1 MKHSELIRR
10 SDIWASGALLTASVV
25 LLFSIGRI
33 AGSPVLAQAV
43 VQAQAVTIAA
53 GQCQTILPKL
63 GATFSAKDSA
73 IEIRE
78 PSARDL
84 ASLVERSSLMLQSC
98 PGFEIKDFCAGEG
111 CLPERGLMLTL
122 QMKGV

>member
-1 MKHSELIRR
+1 MTQLELESELLATVSAVIH
-10 SDIWASGALLTASVV
+10 
-25 LLFSIGRI
+25 GR
-33 AGSPVLAQAV
+33 
-43 VQAQAVTIAA
+43 
-53 GQCQTILPKL
+53 QTILPKL

-122 QMKGV
+122 QVKGV